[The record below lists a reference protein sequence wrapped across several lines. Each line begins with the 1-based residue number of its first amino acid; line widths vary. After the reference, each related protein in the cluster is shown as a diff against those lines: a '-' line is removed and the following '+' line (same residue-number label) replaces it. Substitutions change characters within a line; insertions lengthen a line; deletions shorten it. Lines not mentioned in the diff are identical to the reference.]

1 MIKYGC
7 LINWT
12 GVFLY
17 HAIINMEAIMKEKR
31 KGKYGYVEFVDK
43 RKLRYD
49 GYDDNIEPEFRKPT
63 PAEREEII
71 LNFIRA
77 HSGKSIRVWWLAE
90 KLGVS
95 DRTIQKILKKFEEKS
110 LIRRTPLFTDTGK
123 QRGNILTYL
132 GEQTPIK
139 KTDLTLKKLYDPDNP
154 CGFRDWDW
162 EYYKF
167 IPGYYDENFTRQDA
181 KDRRSLIK
189 SMKDDIAKKRENFLK
204 QD

>member
-1 MIKYGC
+1 M
-7 LINWT
+7 N
-12 GVFLY
+12 
-17 HAIINMEAIMKEKR
+17 EKR

-71 LNFIRA
+71 LNFICT

-95 DRTIQKILKKFEEKS
+95 DRTIQKILKKFEEEG
-110 LIRRTPLFTDTGK
+110 LISRMPLFTDTGK

-132 GEQTPIK
+132 GAQTPIK
-139 KTDLTLKKLYDPDNP
+139 KTDLTLK
-154 CGFRDWDW
+154 RD
-162 EYYKF
+162 YALPITLVVFVIGTGKIINLF
-167 IPGYYDENFTRQDA
+167 LVTM
-181 KDRRSLIK
+181 
-189 SMKDDIAKKRENFLK
+189 MKILLSKTPKIFVV
-204 QD
+204 